1 MFQMQSMYPEEMVAP
16 MREELTR
23 IGFEEWRTAEQV
35 EEAMQNMQGTV
46 LLVVNSVCG
55 CAAGSARPA
64 VNLAVAHNI
73 RPDKLATVF
82 AGVDREATEKARSY
96 ILGYPPSSPSM
107 ALFKDGQ
114 LVHHVPRMAIEGY
127 SAEQIASNLIEAF
140 EQHCKQG

>member
-1 MFQMQSMYPEEMVAP
+1 MFQMQSLYPEEMVAP
-16 MREELTR
+16 MREELTS
-23 IGFEEWRTAEQV
+23 IGFKELRTV
-35 EEAMQNMQGTV
+35 EDVEKELTQSEGTA

-64 VNLAVAHNI
+64 VNLAVAHAT
-73 RPDKLATVF
+73 RPDRLLTVF

-114 LVHHVPRMAIEGY
+114 LVHFIPRMGIEGY
-127 SAEQIASNLIEAF
+127 TPEQIAQNLIEAF
-140 EQHCKQG
+140 EKYCK